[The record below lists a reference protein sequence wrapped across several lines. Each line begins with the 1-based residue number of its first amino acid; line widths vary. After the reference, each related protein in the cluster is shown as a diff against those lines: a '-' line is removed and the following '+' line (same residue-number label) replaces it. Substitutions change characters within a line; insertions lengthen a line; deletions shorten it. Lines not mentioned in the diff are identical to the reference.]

1 MEHIP
6 PGKRGSRRRPSPPT
20 DLRTRGMRS
29 TFLLSCPS
37 RGAGN
42 GLWAWTTHRLLRAR
56 RPRATSGLEHF
67 PPHHRGPLYRRTANT
82 PV

>member
-42 GLWAWTTHRLLRAR
+42 GLWRGRPTGCYARAA
-56 RPRATSGLEHF
+56 RAPLPASNIS
-67 PPHHRGPLYRRTANT
+67 PHITEAPYIAGPQTL
-82 PV
+82 P